1 MVKDVNG
8 RHEPVPPGLFIP
20 IGNPVAFT
28 YAVTNTGNITLNPV
42 TLTDNRLGA
51 ITCPETVLD
60 PGDSETCTA
69 AGPGGALVG
78 AQTNLATATGQ
89 GVDNTGRPVGPPV
102 TATDT
107 ANYLGE
113 APAISLAKQ
122 VNGHR
127 QPTPPGPY
135 VAVGDPVT
143 FSYLV
148 SNTGNVTL
156 DPVTLTD
163 NVLGAIVCPSTSLAP
178 GDSETCTATA
188 AAVLGQQANVGTA
201 TGQGVDDTGT
211 PIGPPVNAT
220 DTANYFGAG
229 PDMTLVKDVNGQH
242 EPTSPGPLIPV
253 GDPVT
258 FTYLVT
264 NTGNVTLN
272 PVTVND
278 SILGAV
284 SCPAAPL
291 APGGAATCSA
301 TAPAIAGQQ
310 TNVGTAT
317 GQGVDNNGAPVGQAV
332 TADDTGNYIGT
343 LRAPAITLAKQVN
356 GQSEPTAPGLY
367 VPVASP
373 VTFSYLVTN
382 NGDYHL
388 EPGDAQ
394 RQRPRLHHL
403 PTNVPG
409 SRHHHDLQ
417 RVWRR
422 RHRGRTQQRG
432 DGHRP
437 AREQRRPTGRLAA
450 HRYRYGQLLRGRPGP
465 DRGQAGQRPARA
477 DRPGPVR
484 AGRGPG
490 DLHLCDHQH
499 RQRDPQ
505 PGHGHRQQAQPGR
518 LSDGQPRPRRI
529 GDLHRHR
536 AGRGGPT
543 DQHWVGHRP
552 RGEQQRRPGRHA
564 GDRHR
569 HGELLRRRPG
579 HHLHQERQRP
589 A

>member
-1 MVKDVNG
+1 M
-8 RHEPVPPGLFIP
+8 
-20 IGNPVAFT
+20 
-28 YAVTNTGNITLNPV
+28 
-42 TLTDNRLGA
+42 
-51 ITCPETVLD
+51 
-60 PGDSETCTA
+60 
-69 AGPGGALVG
+69 
-78 AQTNLATATGQ
+78 
-89 GVDNTGRPVGPPV
+89 DNTGSPVGPPV
-102 TATDT
+102 NATDT
-107 ANYLGE
+107 ANYLGQ
-113 APAISLAKQ
+113 APGISLAKQ
-122 VNGHR
+122 VNGQR

-135 VAVGDPVT
+135 VPVGDPVT

-148 SNTGNVTL
+148 TNTGNVTL
-156 DPVTLTD
+156 EPVTLTD
-163 NVLGAIVCPSTSLAP
+163 NVFGAIACPSTSLAP

-211 PIGPPVNAT
+211 PIGPPVNTT

-229 PDMTLVKDVNGQH
+229 PDMTLVKDVNGQR

-272 PVTVND
+272 PVTVDD

-291 APGGAATCSA
+291 AAGGTVTCSA

-356 GQSEPTAPGLY
+356 GQPEPIAPGLY

-382 NGDYHL
+382 NGDTTL
-388 EPGDAQ
+388 NPVTLND
-394 RQRPRLHHL
+394 
-403 PTNVPG
+403 NVLG
-409 SRHHHDLQ
+409 SITCPQTSLAAGTTMTCSAVR
-417 RVWRR
+417 RR

-505 PGHGHRQQAQPGR
+505 PGHGHR
-518 LSDGQPRPRRI
+518 
-529 GDLHRHR
+529 
-536 AGRGGPT
+536 
-543 DQHWVGHRP
+543 
-552 RGEQQRRPGRHA
+552 
-564 GDRHR
+564 
-569 HGELLRRRPG
+569 
-579 HHLHQERQRP
+579 
-589 A
+589 